1 MTVNINITRRIRR
14 RKLASGE
21 EIKQPRYVL
30 SWRDPKTGDRD
41 QRFFV
46 RQKDAIDAR
55 AQFISAFER
64 GAPVASRASLTVS
77 DAIDAWLNTKRG
89 VVRPTTF
96 ASYEFQVRSYIVGPL
111 PPAEARR
118 AKVRSGKGK
127 SVEAKPIALLGQVK
141 VADLATRT
149 IRDWHRIISDEVSPY
164 SAGKALSILKA
175 ALALAAEDHEFRPP
189 AMPTGLQRR
198 RDKER
203 KAVLTAE
210 QVAVV
215 LEGAKA
221 DPERG
226 VYVAFPFLA
235 GTRPSEQLGL
245 LWDCVDFERNVL
257 TVRRVQ
263 LKDGSLVEMTKTE
276 ASRRDVPMSPQ
287 LRAMLLDWRVR
298 CPRKDGNLERVF
310 PALGNLRAWPLPRE
324 NGGGPL
330 IYNNFRTRFW
340 APALKRLGLPP
351 VTPHSARHSF
361 ISILQ
366 AQGVEVALVAKLAG
380 HKNAVVTLSIYSHA
394 MRGGEEAVRALDRA
408 FQSLA

>member
-1 MTVNINITRRIRR
+1 MSININLTRRIRR

-21 EIKQPRYVL
+21 KIEQLRYVL
-30 SWRDPKTGDRD
+30 NWRDPRTGERE
-41 QRFFV
+41 QRFFE
-46 RQKDAIDAR
+46 RQKDAIEAR
-55 AQFISAFER
+55 VQFIAAFDR
-64 GAPVASRASLTVS
+64 GAPVATRGSLTVS

-127 SVEAKPIALLGQVK
+127 KVATKAIPLLGHIK
-141 VADLATRT
+141 VADLSTRS
-149 IRDWHRIISDEVSPY
+149 IRDWHRLMSDEVSPY

-189 AMPTGLQRR
+189 AMPIGLQRR

-203 KAVLTAE
+203 KVVLTAE
-210 QVAVV
+210 QVAVL

-245 LWDCVDFERNVL
+245 LWDCVDFDRNVL
-257 TVRRVQ
+257 TIRRVQ
-263 LKDGSLVEMTKTE
+263 LKDGSLIEMTKTE
-276 ASRRDVPMSPQ
+276 ASRRDVPMSPH

-298 CPRKDGNLERVF
+298 CPRKDGKLERVF
-310 PALGNLRAWPLPRE
+310 PALGNVRAWPLPRE

-340 APALKRLGLPP
+340 VPALKRLGLPP

-394 MRGGEEAVRALDRA
+394 MRGGEEAMQALDRA
-408 FQSLA
+408 FQSRA

>member
-1 MTVNINITRRIRR
+1 MAIHVGIGRRW
-14 RKLASGE
+14 RKRTLKSGE
-21 EIKQPRYVL
+21 VVKRREYAVG
-30 SWRDPKTGDRD
+30 WNDPVTHRRT
-41 QRFFV
+41 QRMFPLL
-46 RQKDAIDAR
+46 KDAVAHQAIILEAL
-55 AQFISAFER
+55 SR
-64 GAPVASRASLTVS
+64 GAPVATRSSLTVA
-77 DAIDAWLNTKRG
+77 DTIDAWLNTKRG

-127 SVEAKPIALLGQVK
+127 EVAAKPIALLGNIK
-141 VADLATRT
+141 IADLSTRT
-149 IRDWHRIISDEVSPY
+149 IRDWHRLISDEVSPY

-257 TVRRVQ
+257 AIRRVQ

-276 ASRRDVPMSPQ
+276 ASRRDVPMSPH

-298 CPRKDGNLERVF
+298 CPRRDGYLERVF
-310 PALGNLRAWPLPRE
+310 PALGNVRAWPLPRE

-394 MRGGEEAVRALDRA
+394 MRGGEEAVQALDRA
-408 FQSLA
+408 FQSRA